1 MTSLLVTPLGRRRAT
16 DATGYT
22 EEKLVALL
30 ELLAQ
35 TFDLLWLNEDDE
47 SHRLRELWWRD
58 DYLASLELVTIADS
72 VRVMN
77 DINPRWV
84 AGVVGD
90 IKKKAENSHGYIFE
104 LIATAMLARG
114 GMKLSPMAKG
124 EPAYDVKVQF
134 DDGFEILLSLKNHD
148 LSQFETKFR
157 HSCDEIRSL
166 ARQRF
171 YGHIHSFAMH
181 VDSPTYIDSSL
192 FSGLKKIVVH
202 APLEVITDS
211 GFPFQNPSLFVK
223 LSKPNLAAD
232 DQPLHHGHY
241 SDTVRVICRQHRNEQ
256 LNFKSKVE
264 EAEEKFGKIPT
275 PDPSKQARLVLLRLH
290 ATADINYLCAAA
302 QKMLDEDPSLNV
314 DGFLFLQPAVVR
326 SEGRSTICYHLRFAG
341 SASRYPKNRLTRF
354 APLFG
359 VLSANPTETRLRGNG
374 IDQLV
379 GESYVY
385 QRADHYVKAN
395 QRSDGSHYL
404 EINSPA
410 NGVHVHAVFD
420 MLGQSLAIG
429 GKSPDFDELRVI

>member
-1 MTSLLVTPLGRRRAT
+1 MTSLLVTPLGKRRAT

-35 TFDLLWLNEDDE
+35 TFGLIWLNEDGD

-58 DYLASLELVTIADS
+58 DFLASLELVTVADS

-77 DINPRWV
+77 DVNPSWV
-84 AGVVGD
+84 AGVVSD

-114 GMKLSPMAKG
+114 GMKLSPMPKG

-134 DDGFEILLSLKNHD
+134 DDKFEILMSLKNHD
-148 LSQFETKFR
+148 VSQFESKFR
-157 HSCDEIRSL
+157 QSCDDIRSR

-171 YGHIHSFAMH
+171 CRNFHSFAMN
-181 VDSPTYIDSSL
+181 VDSKSYIDASL
-192 FSGLKKIVVH
+192 FSGIEKIIECT
-202 APLEVITDS
+202 PLDLITER
-211 GFPFQNPSLFVK
+211 GFSFPNPSLKVE
-223 LSKPNLAAD
+223 LSRPRLAAGKR
-232 DQPLHHGHY
+232 PLHTGHY
-241 SDTVRVICRQHRNEQ
+241 SDTVRVISGQHRNEQ

-264 EAEEKFGKIPT
+264 EAEKKFGKIPT

-326 SEGRSTICYHLRFAG
+326 TEERSIICYHLQFAG
-341 SASRYPKNRLTRF
+341 SASRYPINRLTKF
-354 APLFG
+354 VPLFG
-359 VLSANPTETRLRGNG
+359 VTSTKPTETRLRGDG
-374 IDQLV
+374 MDRLLA
-379 GESYVY
+379 GSYIY
-385 QRADHYVKAN
+385 QRADHYVMAA
-395 QRSDGSHYL
+395 QQSDGSHYL

-410 NGVHVHAVFD
+410 SGVHLHAVFNIQ
-420 MLGQSLAIG
+420 GQSLVLG
-429 GKSPDFDELRVI
+429 GKSPDLEELRVI